1 MPGTRV
7 VLVPPSRS
15 PVATRGVAERR
26 RLFDFATVALC
37 PLTPTATHA
46 CPASGIPVQHDY
58 IRTHEQL
65 TQFCQTLRN
74 ARSIAFDTEF
84 VSEDTYRPDLCLIQV
99 AADDRLAV
107 IDPRELDSVVPFWEV
122 LCDGEHQTIV
132 HAAREEF
139 RFCLNAVG
147 RRPQRLF
154 DTQLAAGLI
163 GLEYPASYSKLITRL
178 LDRALTKGETRTD
191 WRRRPLSERQIEYA
205 LQDVLYLRPLFDS
218 LSAELARLRRTGW
231 MQEEMES
238 WQTEMEA
245 AETRENWRRVSGTS
259 GLSEKAM
266 VIVREL
272 WRWREGE
279 AERQNRPPRRI
290 LRDDLIV
297 ELARRGKADVKQIR
311 AIRGIERAVAQR
323 HFPILADRIR
333 RALEVPRSEWP
344 ASNNKRVSTHANLV
358 SQFISTALS
367 SICRAKR
374 LAPSLVGT
382 VQDVRDLV
390 EYRLSGAEASNEPL
404 PALACGWRAE
414 VVGRT
419 IDDLLAGRL
428 AVRIR
433 DPKAEEPLAIE

>member
-1 MPGTRV
+1 
-7 VLVPPSRS
+7 
-15 PVATRGVAERR
+15 
-26 RLFDFATVALC
+26 
-37 PLTPTATHA
+37 
-46 CPASGIPVQHDY
+46 
-58 IRTHEQL
+58 
-65 TQFCQTLRN
+65 
-74 ARSIAFDTEF
+74 
-84 VSEDTYRPDLCLIQV
+84 
-99 AADDRLAV
+99 
-107 IDPRELDSVVPFWEV
+107 
-122 LCDGEHQTIV
+122 
-132 HAAREEF
+132 
-139 RFCLNAVG
+139 
-147 RRPQRLF
+147 
-154 DTQLAAGLI
+154 
-163 GLEYPASYSKLITRL
+163 LEYPSSYGKLITRL
-178 LDRALTKGETRTD
+178 LDTALTKGETRTD

-205 LQDVLYLRPLFDS
+205 LQDVVYLRPLFET
-218 LSAELARLRRTGW
+218 LSAELADLRRMAW
-231 MQEEMES
+231 MREEMES
-238 WQTEMEA
+238 WQSEMEA
-245 AETRENWRRVSGTS
+245 AETRENWWRVSGTS
-259 GLSEKAM
+259 GLSEKSM

-344 ASNNKRVSTHANLV
+344 SSNNKRFPSHGNLV

-390 EYRLSGAEASNEPL
+390 EYRLSGAEAANDPL
-404 PALACGWRAE
+404 PALARGWRAE

-433 DPKAEEPLAIE
+433 DPKADEPLALE

>member
-1 MPGTRV
+1 MGT
-7 VLVPPSRS
+7 
-15 PVATRGVAERR
+15 
-26 RLFDFATVALC
+26 
-37 PLTPTATHA
+37 PLSELA
-46 CPASGIPVQHDY
+46 VRHDY
-58 IRTHEQL
+58 ICTPEHL
-65 TQFCQTLRN
+65 HQFCETLRGVQF
-74 ARSIAFDTEF
+74 IAFDTEF

-107 IDPRELDSVVPFWEV
+107 IDPRDLDRLTPFWEV
-122 LCDGEHQTIV
+122 LCDGDHQTIV
-132 HAAREEF
+132 HAGREEF

-147 RRPQRLF
+147 RRPRRLF
-154 DTQLAAGLI
+154 DTQLSAGLI
-163 GLEYPASYSKLITRL
+163 GLEYPSSYSKLITRL
-178 LDRALTKGETRTD
+178 LDKALAKGETRTD

-205 LQDVLYLRPLFDS
+205 LQDVVYLQPLFHA
-218 LSAELARLRRTGW
+218 LWTELNRLGRSEW
-231 MQEEMES
+231 LAEEMES

-245 AETRENWRRVSGTS
+245 AEARENWRRVSGTS
-259 GLSEKAM
+259 GLSEKSM
-266 VIVREL
+266 LIVREL

-290 LRDDLIV
+290 LRDDLVV
-297 ELARRGKADVKQIR
+297 ELARRAKGDVKQIR

-323 HFPILADRIR
+323 HFPIIADRIR
-333 RALEVPRSEWP
+333 RALELPRSEWP
-344 ASNNKRVSTHANLV
+344 TANSPRGSSRANLV
-358 SQFISTALS
+358 SQFVATALG

-390 EYRLSGAEASNEPL
+390 EYRLNGGRAAEGP

-433 DPKAEEPLAIE
+433 DPKADEPLVLE